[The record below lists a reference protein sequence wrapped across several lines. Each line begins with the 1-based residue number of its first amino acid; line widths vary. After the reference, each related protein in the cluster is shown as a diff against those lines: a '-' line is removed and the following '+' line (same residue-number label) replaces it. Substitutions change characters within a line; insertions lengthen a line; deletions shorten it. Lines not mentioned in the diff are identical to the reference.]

1 MVLEDVLMI
10 KYGKSISVEE
20 LFEPV
25 LCALRCRWR
34 RKQALLLLSLQ
45 TGQVAYWQNGELSWQ
60 EQLDEESLANKQR
73 LADALREMLLK
84 RDVEEG
90 AAVLLL
96 PAAVTMYSEQ
106 LVLPSMRRRELQAA
120 LKWEVQQSVSWAE
133 TSYSYSFET
142 NAVGEADEKQYQV
155 TYTALPDTYRAEL
168 EQMCS
173 NLLLKL
179 QGIWLGKVTLDAA
192 ATAWFAGKPLPPVY
206 RQQQKSLQSAA
217 ATFGRWLPKISC
229 AALALALLAYGGAW
243 GGCYLA
249 QRDLQEVE
257 QRLAQY
263 AEWEQRMQES
273 MAVEHR
279 CQRLEKLLAAASKP
293 SKEAGNELERICR
306 QMLPGCWLTLLE
318 YNGSK
323 KLLVLQGRTVDNFA
337 LESFVEQLQ
346 KCGNYS
352 RVELLQSQ
360 QQDNVLTYK
369 LQLQLKEGKQ

>member
-1 MVLEDVLMI
+1 MMKHD
-10 KYGKSISVEE
+10 KSISVEE

-25 LCALRCRWR
+25 LRALRCRWR
-34 RKQALLLLSLQ
+34 CKQALLLLSLQ
-45 TGQVAYWQNGELSWQ
+45 TGQVAYWRNGELSWQ
-60 EQLDEESLANKQR
+60 EQMDEEFLENKQR

-120 LKWEVQQSVSWAE
+120 LKWEVQQSVSWPE
-133 TSYSYSFET
+133 DGYTYSFEAT
-142 NAVGEADEKQYQV
+142 EFSEAGEQQCRV
-155 TYTALPDTYRAEL
+155 TFTALQDTSRAEL
-168 EQMCS
+168 EQLCS
-173 NLLLKL
+173 SLLLKL
-179 QGIWLGKVTLDAA
+179 QGILLSDMTLDEAA
-192 ATAWFAGKPLPPVY
+192 EKWFTGKPLTPVY
-206 RQQQKSLQSAA
+206 RQKQKRWQSI
-217 ATFGRWLPKISC
+217 ATAFGRLLPKVSC

-263 AEWEQRMQES
+263 AEWKQRMQES
-273 MAVEHR
+273 KAVEHR
-279 CQRLEKLLAAASKP
+279 CQRLEKLLATASKP
-293 SKEAGNELERICR
+293 SKEAVGELERICR
-306 QMLPGCWLTLLE
+306 QMMPGCWLTLLE

-323 KLLVLQGRTVDNFA
+323 KPLVLQGQAVDNLA

-346 KCGNYS
+346 KCGIYS

-360 QQDNVLTYK
+360 QQGNVLVYK
-369 LQLQLKEGKQ
+369 LQLQMKEGKQ

>member
-1 MVLEDVLMI
+1 MVLEDVLMM

-45 TGQVAYWQNGELSWQ
+45 TGQVAYWQNGEHSWQ
-60 EQLDEESLANKQR
+60 EQLDEECLTNKQR
-73 LADALREMLLK
+73 LADTLRELLLK
-84 RDVEEG
+84 REVEEG
-90 AAVLLL
+90 AMVLLL
-96 PAAVTMYSEQ
+96 PEAAMVYSEQ
-106 LVLPSMRRRELQAA
+106 LLLPSMRRRELQAA
-120 LKWEVQQSVSWAE
+120 LAWEVQQSVPWPE
-133 TSYSYSFET
+133 EGYTYSFEAA
-142 NAVGEADEKQYQV
+142 AVSERDEQQSQV
-155 TYTALPDTYRAEL
+155 TFTALKDTSRTEM
-168 EQMCS
+168 EQLCS
-173 NLLLKL
+173 SLLLKL
-179 QGIWLGKVTLDAA
+179 QSILLSEVTIDEAA
-192 ATAWFAGKPLPPVY
+192 EKWFAGKPLAPVY
-206 RQQQKSLQSAA
+206 RQKQKRWQGI
-217 ATFGRWLPKISC
+217 ATAFGRLLPKVSG

-263 AEWEQRMQES
+263 TEWKQRMQES
-273 MAVEHR
+273 KAVEHR
-279 CQRLEKLLAAASKP
+279 CQRLEKLLATASKP
-293 SKEAGNELERICR
+293 SKEAGGELERICR
-306 QMLPGCWLTLLE
+306 QMMPGCWLTLLE

-323 KLLVLQGRTVDNFA
+323 KPLVLQGQAVDNLA

-369 LQLQLKEGKQ
+369 LQLQIKEGKQ

>member
-1 MVLEDVLMI
+1 MM

-20 LFEPV
+20 LFELV

-45 TGQVAYWQNGELSWQ
+45 TGEVAYWQNGEHSWQ
-60 EQLDEESLANKQR
+60 EQLNEECLADKQR
-73 LADALREMLLK
+73 LTDALREILLA

-96 PAAVTMYSEQ
+96 PAAATVYSEQ
-106 LVLPSMRRRELQAA
+106 LLLPLMHQCELQAA
-120 LKWEVQQSVSWAE
+120 LQWEVQQSVPWPE
-133 TSYSYSFET
+133 EGYTYSFEAT
-142 NAVGEADEKQYQV
+142 EFSEAGEQQCRV
-155 TYTALPDTYRAEL
+155 TFTALQDTSRTEL
-168 EQMCS
+168 EHLCS
-173 NLLLKL
+173 SLLLKL
-179 QGIWLGKVTLDAA
+179 QGISLSDMTLDEAA
-192 ATAWFAGKPLPPVY
+192 DKWFAGKSLPSIY
-206 RQQQKSLQSAA
+206 RQKQRRLQGIA
-217 ATFGRWLPKISC
+217 ATFGRYLTKAGC
-229 AALALALLAYGGAW
+229 AALGLAILAYASAW

-257 QRLAQY
+257 QQLEQY

-273 MAVEHR
+273 EVVER
-279 CQRLEKLLAAASKP
+279 NCQRLEKLLAAVSKP
-293 SKEAGNELERICR
+293 SKEAGGEVEHICR
-306 QMLPGCWLTLLE
+306 QMMPGCWLTLLE

-323 KLLVLQGRTVDNFA
+323 KPLVLQGQAVDNLA

-360 QQDNVLTYK
+360 QQGNVLVYK
-369 LQLQLKEGKQ
+369 LQLQMKEGKQ

>member
-1 MVLEDVLMI
+1 MM

-34 RKQALLLLSLQ
+34 RKQALLLLSMQ
-45 TGQVAYWQNGELSWQ
+45 TGEVAYWQNGEHSWQ
-60 EQLDEESLANKQR
+60 EQLKKEC
-73 LADALREMLLK
+73 LADKQSLTDELRELLLQHE
-84 RDVEEG
+84 VEEE

-96 PAAVTMYSEQ
+96 PAAEALYSEQ
-106 LVLPSMRRRELQAA
+106 LLLPALQRRELQAA
-120 LKWEVQQSVSWAE
+120 LMWELQQIVPRAE
-133 TSYSYSFET
+133 TSYSYSFEA
-142 NAVGEADEKQYQV
+142 NAVGEADEQQYQV
-155 TYTALPDTYRAEL
+155 TYTALPDTYQAEL
-168 EQMCS
+168 EQLCS
-173 NLLLKL
+173 SLLLKL

-206 RQQQKSLQSAA
+206 RQQQKNLQSVA
-217 ATFGRWLPKISC
+217 ATFDRWLPKVSC
-229 AALALALLAYGGAW
+229 AVFALALLAYGSAW

-257 QRLAQY
+257 QQLKQY

-273 MAVEHR
+273 EVVER
-279 CQRLEKLLAAASKP
+279 NCQRLEKLLAAVSKP
-293 SKEAGNELERICR
+293 SKEAVGELERICR
-306 QMLPGCWLTLLE
+306 QMMPGCWLTLLE

-323 KLLVLQGRTVDNFA
+323 KPLVLQGQAVDNLA

-360 QQDNVLTYK
+360 QQGNVLVYK
-369 LQLQLKEGKQ
+369 LQLQMKEGKQ

>member
-1 MVLEDVLMI
+1 MM

-25 LCALRCRWR
+25 LCALCCRWR

-45 TGQVAYWQNGELSWQ
+45 TGQVAYWQNGEHSWQ
-60 EQLDEESLANKQR
+60 EQLNEECLADKQR
-73 LADALREMLLK
+73 LTDALREILLA

-90 AAVLLL
+90 VAVLLL
-96 PAAVTMYSEQ
+96 PAAATVYSEQ
-106 LVLPSMRRRELQAA
+106 LLLPSMRRRELQAA
-120 LKWEVQQSVSWAE
+120 LKWEVQQSVPWMHE
-133 TSYSYSFET
+133 DYTYSFE
-142 NAVGEADEKQYQV
+142 AHVIGEADEQQYQV
-155 TYTALPDTYRAEL
+155 MFAALQNASRAEL
-168 EQMCS
+168 EQLCRSLM
-173 NLLLKL
+173 LKL

-206 RQQQKSLQSAA
+206 RQQQKNLQSVA
-217 ATFGRWLPKISC
+217 ATFDRWLPKVSC
-229 AALALALLAYGGAW
+229 AVFALALLAYGSAW

-257 QRLAQY
+257 QQLKQY

-273 MAVEHR
+273 EVVER
-279 CQRLEKLLAAASKP
+279 NCQRLEKLLAAVSKP
-293 SKEAGNELERICR
+293 SKEAVGELERICR
-306 QMLPGCWLTLLE
+306 QMMPGCWLTLLE

-323 KLLVLQGRTVDNFA
+323 KPLVLQGQAVDNLA

-360 QQDNVLTYK
+360 QQGNVLVYK
-369 LQLQLKEGKQ
+369 LQLQMKEGKQ

>member
-1 MVLEDVLMI
+1 MM

-34 RKQALLLLSLQ
+34 RKQALLLLSMQ
-45 TGQVAYWQNGELSWQ
+45 TGEVAYWQNGEHSWQ
-60 EQLDEESLANKQR
+60 EQLKKECLADKQSLT
-73 LADALREMLLK
+73 DALRELLL
-84 RDVEEG
+84 RHEVEEE

-96 PAAVTMYSEQ
+96 PAAEALYSEQ
-106 LVLPSMRRRELQAA
+106 LLLPSMQRRDLQAA
-120 LKWEVQQSVSWAE
+120 LIWELQQSVSWAE
-133 TSYSYSFET
+133 TSYSYSFEA
-142 NAVGEADEKQYQV
+142 NVVGEADEKQYQV

-168 EQMCS
+168 EQLCS
-173 NLLLKL
+173 SLLLKL

-192 ATAWFAGKPLPPVY
+192 ATAWFAGKSLPPVY
-206 RQQQKSLQSAA
+206 RQQQKNLQSAA
-217 ATFGRWLPKISC
+217 ATFGRYLTKAGC
-229 AALALALLAYGGAW
+229 AALGLAILAYASAW

-257 QRLAQY
+257 QQLEQY

-273 MAVEHR
+273 EVVER
-279 CQRLEKLLAAASKP
+279 NCQRLEKLLAAVSKP
-293 SKEAGNELERICR
+293 SKEAGGEVEHICR
-306 QMLPGCWLTLLE
+306 QMMPGCWLTLLE

-323 KLLVLQGRTVDNFA
+323 KPLVLQGQAVDNLA

-360 QQDNVLTYK
+360 QQGNVLVYK
-369 LQLQLKEGKQ
+369 LQLQMKEGKQ

>member
-1 MVLEDVLMI
+1 MM
-10 KYGKSISVEE
+10 KYGKSISVKE

-45 TGQVAYWQNGELSWQ
+45 TGEVAYWQNGEHSWQ
-60 EQLDEESLANKQR
+60 EQLNEECLADKQR
-73 LADALREMLLK
+73 LTDALREILLA

-96 PAAVTMYSEQ
+96 PAAATVYSEQ
-106 LVLPSMRRRELQAA
+106 LLLPLMHQRELQAA
-120 LKWEVQQSVSWAE
+120 LQWEVHQSVPWMHE
-133 TSYSYSFET
+133 DYTYSFE
-142 NAVGEADEKQYQV
+142 AHVIGKADEQQYQV
-155 TYTALPDTYRAEL
+155 MFAALQNASRAEL
-168 EQMCS
+168 EQLCS
-173 NLLLKL
+173 SLLLKL
-179 QGIWLGKVTLDAA
+179 QGILLSDMTLDQAA
-192 ATAWFAGKPLPPVY
+192 EKWFTCKSLTPVY
-206 RQQQKSLQSAA
+206 RQKQKRWQSIAA
-217 ATFGRWLPKISC
+217 AFGRLLPKVSC

-273 MAVEHR
+273 KAVEHR

-293 SKEAGNELERICR
+293 SKEASGELERICR

-318 YNGSK
+318 YNGRK
-323 KLLVLQGRTVDNFA
+323 KPLVLQGHAVDNLA

-360 QQDNVLTYK
+360 QQGNILVYK
-369 LQLQLKEGKQ
+369 LQLQMKEGKK

>member
-1 MVLEDVLMI
+1 MVLEVFLMM
-10 KYGKSISVEE
+10 KHDKSISVEE

-45 TGQVAYWQNGELSWQ
+45 TGQVAYWQNGEHSWQ

-73 LADALREMLLK
+73 LADTLREMLLK
-84 RDVEEG
+84 REVEEG
-90 AAVLLL
+90 AMVLLL
-96 PAAVTMYSEQ
+96 PAAAMMYSEQ
-106 LVLPSMRRRELQAA
+106 LILPSMRRRELQAA
-120 LKWEVQQSVSWAE
+120 LKWEIQQSIPWPEA
-133 TSYSYSFET
+133 SYTYSFE
-142 NAVGEADEKQYQV
+142 AVAVSERDEQQSQV
-155 TYTALPDTYRAEL
+155 TFTALQDTSRAEL
-168 EQMCS
+168 EQLCS
-173 NLLLKL
+173 SLFLKL
-179 QGIWLGKVTLDAA
+179 QGILLDDITIDEAA
-192 ATAWFAGKPLPPVY
+192 VGWFAGKALPTVY
-206 RQQQKSLQSAA
+206 RQKQKSLQSAA
-217 ATFGRWLPKISC
+217 AIFGRWLPKISC

-263 AEWEQRMQES
+263 AEWKQRMQES
-273 MAVEHR
+273 KAVEHR
-279 CQRLEKLLAAASKP
+279 CQRLEKQLAAASKP
-293 SKEAGNELERICR
+293 SKEAGGELECICR
-306 QMLPGCWLTLLE
+306 QMIPGCWLTLLE
-318 YNGSK
+318 YNGNQK
-323 KLLVLQGRTVDNFA
+323 PLVLQGQAVDNLA

-369 LQLQLKEGKQ
+369 LQLKEGKQ